1 MDDRRAPTDLPSRDQ
16 GTFAPVAV
24 ASPGRPLVR
33 WVVLATLALA
43 VAVLKPWG
51 GGAAP
56 RPTGLVQAP
65 PTPTSADLSSLNPNA
80 DGSATGPGS
89 DVASRSEDAD
99 VAEMCLNTESWL
111 VASVE
116 DEPGGSVRIWRALDP
131 VTGLRPDDPT
141 VPWVFIGSQ
150 GVTALGWCAPIDGPE
165 RPSGGTT
172 VEAWSVTGG
181 VARPISLLRIRPV
194 REPSSLGGLYRPA
207 HGSTPTSTTGLWSSG
222 RYVFRVRS
230 GNDQVQTFGV
240 DIEVNPLG
248 PPGPGVTLA
257 SMNGTR

>member
-16 GTFAPVAV
+16 GAFAPVAV
-24 ASPGRPLVR
+24 AGPGRPLVR

-43 VAVLKPWG
+43 LAVAKPWG

-65 PTPTSADLSSLNPNA
+65 PAPSSGDLSSLTPRA
-80 DGSATGPGS
+80 DGSTTGPGS
-89 DVASRSEDAD
+89 DVASRSQDAD
-99 VAEMCLNTESWL
+99 VAQMCLNTESWL

-116 DEPGGSVRIWRALDP
+116 EEPGGSVRIWRALEP
-131 VTGLRPDDPT
+131 ATGLRPDDPA

-150 GVTALGWCAPIDGPE
+150 GVTALGWCAPIDGPG

-181 VARPISLLRIRPV
+181 IAHPISLLRIRPV
-194 REPSSLGGLYRPA
+194 GDPSSLGALYRPA
-207 HGSTPTSTTGLWSSG
+207 HGSTPITATGLWSSG

-230 GNDQVQTFGV
+230 GDAPAQTFGV

-257 SMNGTR
+257 FVNGTR